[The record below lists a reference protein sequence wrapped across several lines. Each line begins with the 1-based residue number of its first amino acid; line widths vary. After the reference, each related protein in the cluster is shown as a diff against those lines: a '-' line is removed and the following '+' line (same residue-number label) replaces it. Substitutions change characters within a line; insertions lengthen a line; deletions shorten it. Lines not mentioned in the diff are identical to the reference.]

1 MILTIDN
8 RRLRELIPGV
18 IHEVDDEASLYDKM
32 LPWLNSANAWLED
45 NFIGSG
51 IELPQGFN
59 ELVEKIIVN
68 KAFAEAI
75 PSLDVVLS
83 PAGFAVIS
91 TDGRAPASKERIERL
106 VSSLNSYVDAN
117 TSLLI
122 SKLHLVPQWND
133 SEIGNWWCA
142 TFIPDLSDAY
152 RFRGQNSLLDTYR
165 SIRSHALRFEQ
176 EVAESYLGNSTLD
189 TIRKEQFSSDPN
201 MSSLIRMIRE
211 AELRYISFHV
221 RDQSSTQS
229 LGFAKNTKCPD
240 DHEVWHLV
248 RPIIARLAYY
258 PEIHRLWQSEMG
270 HRFKVEPFKND
281 IRGGFYF

>member
-8 RRLRELIPGV
+8 NRLRELIPGV
-18 IHEVDDEASLYDKM
+18 IHEVDDETTLYDKM
-32 LPWLNSANAWLED
+32 LPWLNSAMAWLED

-51 IELPQGFN
+51 FELPLAFN

-122 SKLHLVPQWND
+122 SKLHLIPLWNVSD
-133 SEIGNWWCA
+133 IGRWWCA
-142 TFIPDLSDAY
+142 TFIPDLSDAF
-152 RFRGQNSLLDTYR
+152 RFRNQNTLLDTYR
-165 SIRSHALRFEQ
+165 SMRSHALRFEQ
-176 EVAESYLGNSTLD
+176 KVAELYLGHSTLEA
-189 TIRKEQFSSDPN
+189 IRNDQFSSDPN
-201 MSSLIRMIRE
+201 MRSFITMIRE

-221 RDQSSTQS
+221 CDQKS
-229 LGFAKNTKCPD
+229 KCPD
-240 DHEVWHLV
+240 DHEVWHLI
-248 RPIIARLAYY
+248 RPIIARLSYF
-258 PEIHRLWQSEMG
+258 PELQLRWQAEMG
-270 HRFKVEPFKND
+270 HRFNVEPFKND
-281 IRGGFYF
+281 VRGGFYF